1 MSEQGMPQGI
11 TSIGSVIGHDP
22 QTAVPQGMTPITTAG
37 RVDYANMPTAELL
50 GAYWAFAGNNL
61 ADVATQLV
69 NTMGQGA
76 VQATQGDLQRLV
88 IAGMGLRKAF
98 GRMIS
103 RDDAGR
109 DLGVNLPE
117 GLSPSFTLYLQAVR
131 LKPEDDADRKLAGE
145 FKTIVRKRIRT
156 LRKPD

>member
-1 MSEQGMPQGI
+1 MMSEQGSM
-11 TSIGSVIGHDP
+11 TSVGAVIGHNP
-22 QTAVPQGMTPITTAG
+22 TTAVPSGTTPMTTDG
-37 RVDYANMPTAELL
+37 RVDYANMPTADLL
-50 GAYWAFAGNNL
+50 GAFWGYAGNNL

-69 NTMGQGA
+69 NTMGLGA

-88 IAGMGLRKAF
+88 IAGIGLRKAF

-109 DLGVNLPE
+109 DLGVNLPD

-145 FKTIVRKRIRT
+145 FKATVRKRIRS